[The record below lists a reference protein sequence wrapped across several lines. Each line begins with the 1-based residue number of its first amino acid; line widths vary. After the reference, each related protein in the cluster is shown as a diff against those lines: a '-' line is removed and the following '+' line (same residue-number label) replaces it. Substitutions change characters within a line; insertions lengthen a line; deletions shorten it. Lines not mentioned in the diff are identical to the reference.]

1 MKATQST
8 GPTSPHRT
16 VVIPAGYDKTVLR
29 ALPCNPE
36 QLFVYWEL
44 PHTTASCISLTL
56 SLFDQTTDATSEK
69 KPVLNLPVTPET
81 RNCYISVP
89 VPGCSYTV
97 TLKAAFADNNRI
109 TLTSIDTVSL
119 PQPTPSRQT
128 PARRVMTAPLRN
140 ESEPAPDK
148 LASVY
153 ESNET
158 TTTLSLSSWTLQGH
172 TPS

>member
-1 MKATQST
+1 MKAIQST
-8 GPTSPHRT
+8 GPTFPHRT

-44 PHTTASCISLTL
+44 PHTASPCISLTL
-56 SLFDQTTDATSEK
+56 SLFEQTTDATSEK

-97 TLKAAFADNNRI
+97 TLKAAFADNNLI
-109 TLTSIDTVSL
+109 TLTNSDTVSL
-119 PQPTPSRQT
+119 PQPTPSPQT
-128 PARRVMTAPLRN
+128 PARRVITPLRN
-140 ESEPAPDK
+140 ESAPAPDK
-148 LASVY
+148 HAPVY
-153 ESNET
+153 ESRET
-158 TTTLSLSSWTLQGH
+158 TTTLSPSSWTLQGH